1 MKIERERAEGKN
13 MKKCLR
19 VWLPLLI
26 SILMTVNVFADAAGP
41 AQKPDI
47 VTDYYMVVESADGGI
62 HLYTG
67 ASFESDRLTDSP
79 IPNGTA
85 LRIEGE
91 VTDSSKRVWGYVEYH
106 GMRGYVPED
115 DLRPVTRSE
124 AIESEL
130 YIAGSDHV
138 DYNADYDV
146 EPKQSAGS
154 VYLYNGPGEK
164 YGKVA
169 GTEEIVAGSMLHVIT
184 DAELVDGSK
193 WSKVYTDDGFE
204 GWVNRSLVKVYG
216 EPEESNIVTM
226 QPENP
231 ADAAGQ
237 ETVSADVTGQETG
250 LADAVEQEI
259 GSAEAE
265 AVSSA
270 GTGTATAA
278 LPTSTPTPTATPTP
292 LPTATPTPKPTAT
305 PTPLPTAT
313 PTPLPTATPTPLPT
327 ATPTP
332 EATET
337 PTPEPTA
344 TSEPTVTEAPED
356 TATPAA
362 DAGEKADSEEAS
374 ASQAASTSSV
384 ISGPF
389 IWILLAIIVAVI
401 ILLVYHFKK
410 R

>member
-26 SILMTVNVFADAAGP
+26 SILMTVNVFDDAAGP

-154 VYLYNGPGEK
+154 VYLYNGPG
-164 YGKVA
+164 
-169 GTEEIVAGSMLHVIT
+169 
-184 DAELVDGSK
+184 
-193 WSKVYTDDGFE
+193 
-204 GWVNRSLVKVYG
+204 
-216 EPEESNIVTM
+216 
-226 QPENP
+226 
-231 ADAAGQ
+231 
-237 ETVSADVTGQETG
+237 
-250 LADAVEQEI
+250 
-259 GSAEAE
+259 
-265 AVSSA
+265 
-270 GTGTATAA
+270 
-278 LPTSTPTPTATPTP
+278 
-292 LPTATPTPKPTAT
+292 
-305 PTPLPTAT
+305 
-313 PTPLPTATPTPLPT
+313 
-327 ATPTP
+327 
-332 EATET
+332 
-337 PTPEPTA
+337 
-344 TSEPTVTEAPED
+344 
-356 TATPAA
+356 
-362 DAGEKADSEEAS
+362 
-374 ASQAASTSSV
+374 
-384 ISGPF
+384 
-389 IWILLAIIVAVI
+389 
-401 ILLVYHFKK
+401 
-410 R
+410 